1 MSMSQDETTTRF
13 VELVIEAAY
22 AHPEL
27 SQSELIQ
34 YIADLCGS
42 PVDLTMTVVI
52 TRILQR
58 L

>member
-1 MSMSQDETTTRF
+1 MSMSQDETTDLF
-13 VELVIEAAY
+13 VELVVEVAY
-22 AHPEL
+22 EHPEL

-52 TRILQR
+52 TRILQC